1 MVVLSL
7 RGFRGRRNRNILNV
21 PSFWDRRARNK
32 KTMILERQDNPKD
45 IRRRTIGK
53 NKAK

>member
-1 MVVLSL
+1 M
-7 RGFRGRRNRNILNV
+7 LNV

-32 KTMILERQDNPKD
+32 KLMVLQRQDNPKD
-45 IRRRTIGK
+45 IRRRTKGK